1 MSNNRYKRDGRAD
14 ILDIYF
20 GKDSEQR
27 SSLLIILKNKPHIK
41 IKSKFLS
48 TELVFEKIITGLFK
62 FH

>member
-27 SSLLIILKNKPHIK
+27 SSLLITQLSHLKN
-41 IKSKFLS
+41 
-48 TELVFEKIITGLFK
+48 LFNPLIYQC
-62 FH
+62 F